1 MILMIEYV
9 SCVSDIMKDNS
20 KFLRKAVSVI
30 FSFFLF
36 LAMTTLFFIV
46 GIYFGLFNDNNFL
59 NKMNENNYYNEIYE
73 KVTEKVTEV
82 LDKADI
88 PKSVGK
94 KVFTLKRVYIDEKNY
109 VEQTLNGNKYTINTE
124 KLKSNL
130 RKYVYQ
136 YLETE
141 NITLTEEIATGV
153 DNVIEL
159 SVREYERIIT
169 FTLADYYQ
177 QYKGEFSKYVPIVLG
192 ISCGLMVGLSIL
204 LLMIHKRKYRG
215 IRYIAYS
222 TLGAALMNLLPAVYL
237 LLSKKY
243 ERIQVQPK
251 YYQNFLVSHIQS
263 DLNMFIYVSIMGFV
277 LFTILLLIIKFL
289 KHNGQ

>member
-9 SCVSDIMKDNS
+9 SCVSDIMKDSS

-59 NKMNENNYYNEIYE
+59 NKMNESNYYNEIYE
-73 KVTEKVTEV
+73 KVIENVTEV
-82 LDKADI
+82 LGKADI

-109 VEQTLNGNKYTINTE
+109 VEQTLNGNKYTIDTE

-130 RKYVYQ
+130 EKYVYQ

-141 NITLTEEIATGV
+141 NIMLTEEIATGV

-243 ERIQVQPK
+243 EGIQVQPK